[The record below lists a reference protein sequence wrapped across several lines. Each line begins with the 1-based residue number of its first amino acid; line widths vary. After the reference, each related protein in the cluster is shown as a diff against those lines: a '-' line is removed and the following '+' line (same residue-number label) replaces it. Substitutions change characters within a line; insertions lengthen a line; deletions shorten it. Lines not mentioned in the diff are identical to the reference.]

1 MRKWLKAY
9 RGLLVFMLCL
19 GVFRTAVAD
28 WNPVPSASMRP
39 TIVEGDVVLVNR
51 LAWDL
56 KLPLTDIPL
65 AHLGDPRRGDIATFS
80 SPRDGT
86 RLIKRIVAIPGD
98 RVEVRDDVLL
108 VNGIAST
115 YDGLRLEPE
124 PLGKGRATTAQ
135 HATEH
140 NGRDARSVQVL
151 PRAARRDFGPLTVP
165 AGHYVMLGDN
175 RDNSE
180 DSRLIGVVPRE
191 RLIGRAHHLLV
202 SADILD
208 RWQPR
213 FARFGQALH

>member
-1 MRKWLKAY
+1 MGKWLKAH
-9 RGLLVFMLCL
+9 RGLLVFLLCL

-56 KLPLTDIPL
+56 KLPLTDIRL
-65 AHLGDPRRGDIATFS
+65 AHLGDPRRGDIATFT

-98 RVEVRDDVLL
+98 RVEVRDDVLYL
-108 VNGIAST
+108 DGVAST
-115 YDGLRLEPE
+115 YDGARLEPE
-124 PLGKGRATTAQ
+124 PLGNGRSTTAL

-140 NGRDARSVQVL
+140 SGGDMRSVQFL
-151 PRAARRDFGPLTVP
+151 PRATPRDFGPLTVP
-165 AGHYVMLGDN
+165 PGHYFMLGDN

-180 DSRLIGVVPRE
+180 DSRWIGVVPRE
-191 RLIGRAHHLLV
+191 RLIGRAHHLLA
-202 SADILD
+202 SADIL
-208 RWQPR
+208 
-213 FARFGQALH
+213 

>member
-124 PLGKGRATTAQ
+124 PLGKGRATTAL

-140 NGRDARSVQVL
+140 NGRDARSVQFL

-165 AGHYVMLGDN
+165 AGHYFMLGDN

-180 DSRLIGVVPRE
+180 DSRWIGVVPRE

>member
-9 RGLLVFMLCL
+9 RGLFVFVLCL
-19 GVFRTAVAD
+19 GVFRTAIAD

-51 LAWDL
+51 LAYDL
-56 KLPLTDIPL
+56 KLPLTDIRL
-65 AHLGDPRRGDIATFS
+65 LHLGDPQRGDIATFS

-98 RVEVRDDVLL
+98 RVEVRDDVLY
-108 VNGIAST
+108 VNDTAST
-115 YDGLRLEPE
+115 YDGLRLETE
-124 PLGKGRATTAQ
+124 PLGEGRTTTALQ
-135 HATEH
+135 ATEH
-140 NGRDARSVQVL
+140 SGGDARSVQFL
-151 PRAARRDFGPLTVP
+151 PQARRHDFGPITLP
-165 AGHYVMLGDN
+165 AERYFMLGDN

-180 DSRLIGVVPRE
+180 DSRFIGEVPRA

-213 FARFGQALH
+213 FDRFGQALH